1 MTTAK
6 RLAMAAA
13 LVGFGLPACTDWAG
27 YDIDV
32 ASGKIPQLANMRR
45 SVIPDPY
52 AMPRLPAPGTV
63 PVSSPMGDLPG
74 HFASDKLDSVAP
86 TLRNPYAGGATPA
99 VLARGKVVFDNN
111 CSACH
116 GPAGAGDGP
125 VVQQA
130 KGADGKMYQRFPF
143 APPINGPQTA
153 VRSDGY
159 IYAVVAAGRGLMPPY
174 GSRVTHPDRWAVVEY
189 VRALQANAGHTPQR
203 GGTAAAVPQQQTE
216 PPAAPGQGPAQQN
229 TPAAAPATAPAQ
241 NAPAAAPAAGPVV
254 PAANGPASAR
264 P

>member
-6 RLAMAAA
+6 RLALAAA

-52 AMPRLPAPGTV
+52 AMPRLPAPGAV

-74 HFASDKLDSVAP
+74 HFSSDKLDSVAA
-86 TLRNPYAGGATPA
+86 TLTNPYAGGATAA
-99 VLARGKVVFDNN
+99 VLARGRTEFNNN
-111 CSACH
+111 CFVCH
-116 GPAGAGDGP
+116 GPAGGGDGP

-130 KGADGKMYQRFPF
+130 KGADGKTYQRFPF
-143 APPINGPQTA
+143 APAINGAATA
-153 VRSDGY
+153 ARSDGY
-159 IYAVVAAGRGLMPPY
+159 IYGVIAAGRGLMPPY

-189 VRALQANAGHTPQR
+189 VRALQANAGQTARRGAVAATP
-203 GGTAAAVPQQQTE
+203 TAAQQTE
-216 PPAAPGQGPAQQN
+216 PPAAPNPAPGQPPAQN
-229 TPAAAPATAPAQ
+229 APATAPA
-241 NAPAAAPAAGPVV
+241 AAPVV
-254 PAANGPASAR
+254 PAANGPATAR

>member
-1 MTTAK
+1 LTTAK
-6 RLAMAAA
+6 RLALAAA

-52 AMPRLPAPGTV
+52 AMVRLPAPGTV

-74 HFASDKLDSVAP
+74 HFASDQLDSVAA

-99 VLARGKVVFDNN
+99 VLARGKVEFDNN
-111 CSACH
+111 CMVCH

-130 KGADGKMYQRFPF
+130 KGADGKMYQRFPY
-143 APPINGPQTA
+143 APPLNGPQA
-153 VRSDGY
+153 AARSDGY
-159 IYAVVAAGRGLMPPY
+159 IYGVIAAGRGLMPPY
-174 GSRVTHPDRWAVVEY
+174 GSRITHPDRWAVVEY
-189 VRALQANAGHTPQR
+189 VRALQANAGQTAQR
-203 GGTAAAVPQQQTE
+203 AAAAPTPAPQSQTE
-216 PPAAPGQGPAQQN
+216 PPAAPNPAPGQPPAQN
-229 TPAAAPATAPAQ
+229 APATAPAT
-241 NAPAAAPAAGPVV
+241 APVV